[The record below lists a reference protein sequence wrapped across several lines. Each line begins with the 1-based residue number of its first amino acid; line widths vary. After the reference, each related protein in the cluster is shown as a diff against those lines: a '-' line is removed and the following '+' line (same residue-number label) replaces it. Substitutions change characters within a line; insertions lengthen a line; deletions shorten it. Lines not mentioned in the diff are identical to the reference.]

1 MKRSGSIILASVCLG
16 AFAARGADATTPID
30 YTQRNTPYTPGTR
43 DVDAESRKPEINETT
58 QQKRVT
64 PETIEKKPA
73 AVGDRR
79 APIDMKEARDKNVI
93 DKNTRKPEKREQ
105 PKSSH
110 DGQLSK
116 YSTTNDPRKPTTTT
130 VSRYQDSLKAG
141 NGVEVGKLPAGSKVT
156 TTKINRF
163 VFRKNGGELADSAS
177 RSAVTPAAGGSTL
190 NSPRSP

>member
-1 MKRSGSIILASVCLG
+1 MKRSGLIILASVCFG

-30 YTQRNTPYTPGTR
+30 YTQRNTPYAPGTK
-43 DVDAESRKPEINETT
+43 DVDAESRKPEVNETT
-58 QQKRVT
+58 QKKRVT
-64 PETIEKKPA
+64 PDTIEKKPA

-93 DKNTRKPEKREQ
+93 EKDTRKPEKREQ

-110 DGQLSK
+110 DGQLSR
-116 YSTTNDPRKPTTTT
+116 YSTTNDPRKPKADT
-130 VSRYQDSLKAG
+130 VSKYQDSLTAG

-163 VFRKNGGELADSAS
+163 VFRKNGGELAESAS
-177 RSAVTPAAGGSTL
+177 RGAVTPAAGGSAL
-190 NSPRSP
+190 K